1 MHPSP
6 PTQGFTHSAF
16 TFSFESLLTK
26 SPVLEYDVPPGAL
39 ITFLQKG
46 LAYIG
51 LEEHVDEDGTE
62 RPCDEDLSLVTPHMC
77 QAKKRKGTK
86 NRRNSK
92 SKPSQQ
98 QPLQSPS
105 SGSST
110 MSPTISTRTALGDGG
125 GTTNFNLPPKEE
137 VAQNQESRQQN
148 GSQPMV
154 VEEHR
159 PMTPP
164 VVGTNVDSK
173 AVALLTS
180 HCGEV
185 RLPHD
190 L

>member
-1 MHPSP
+1 M
-6 PTQGFTHSAF
+6 
-16 TFSFESLLTK
+16 K

-46 LAYIG
+46 LAYVG
-51 LEEHVDEDGTE
+51 LEEHLDEDGTE
-62 RPCDEDLSLVTPHMC
+62 RLCDEDLSLVTPHMC

-92 SKPSQQ
+92 SKLSQ
-98 QPLQSPS
+98 QPLQLPRSAT
-105 SGSST
+105 ST
-110 MSPTISTRTALGDGG
+110 ASPTISARDALGES
-125 GTTNFNLPPKEE
+125 GTNLDLPPKEE
-137 VAQNQESRQQN
+137 VTQNQEWRQQN
-148 GSQPMV
+148 GSQPLV
-154 VEEHR
+154 QENT
-159 PMTPP
+159 PTPP
-164 VVGTNVDSK
+164 VVSTTIDPK